1 MSSEKRL
8 AIAAQATPTGDGAIV
23 LDDVIALIDSI
34 GRRENEVGRETGG
47 HPAYASL
54 FHPAGLLAVREDL
67 IARAEVGALKYGTK
81 LRVNNGRRAIVDM
94 YQEVLD
100 GLMYSQQARKEGDKQ
115 AGTYVEL
122 LLNIAAQIAAELDR
136 R

>member
-1 MSSEKRL
+1 MSTEKRL
-8 AIAAQATPTGDGAIV
+8 AIAAQAAPTGDGAIV

-34 GRRENEVGRETGG
+34 GRRETGG

-54 FHPAGLLAVREDL
+54 FHPTGLLAVREDL

-81 LRVNNGRRAIVDM
+81 LRVNNGRRAEVDV
-94 YQEVLD
+94 YQELLD
-100 GLMYSQQARKEGDKQ
+100 GLMYAMQARMEGGNKV
-115 AGTYVEL
+115 ASNFVEL
-122 LLNIAAQIAAELDR
+122 LLNISAQLAAELDR